1 MFAANSIILFFFYD
15 WVVFL
20 CVCVCVYVHH
30 IFIRLSVDGQLS
42 CFHDLAIVNSK
53 QTDFKKEE
61 QAWRT
66 HITGFKTHYKA
77 TVIKTVW

>member
-1 MFAANSIILFFFYD
+1 MFAANGIILFFFYD

-20 CVCVCVYVHH
+20 CVCVCVHH
-30 IFIRLSVDGQLS
+30 IFIHLSVDGQLG

-66 HITGFKTHYKA
+66 HITDFKTHYKA